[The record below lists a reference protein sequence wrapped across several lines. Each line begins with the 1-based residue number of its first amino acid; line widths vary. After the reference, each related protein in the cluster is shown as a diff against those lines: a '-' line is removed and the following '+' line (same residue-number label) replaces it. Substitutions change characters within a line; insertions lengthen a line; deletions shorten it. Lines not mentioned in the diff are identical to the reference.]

1 MIDILDIGLEVRR
14 EWMCACS
21 GDHPTGQPNAKCF
34 RKGGYY
40 VDCLYRPDS
49 DDLSAEARKMVGMAF
64 TISSAVE
71 FVNRY
76 HWQRTNVSVTCD
88 GVPGIFLMRPDFV
101 AATQ

>member
-1 MIDILDIGLEVRR
+1 MSDSPTINDILDMGLEVRR

-21 GDHPTGQPNAKCF
+21 GDHPAGQPNTKCF

-49 DDLSAEARKMVGMAF
+49 DEEVGMAF

-88 GVPGIFLMRPDFV
+88 GVPGTFLMRPDFV